1 MELFVLASAAISV
14 GAAVAVQ
21 FPPLAFL
28 APASVKFLSVAAAA
42 AVIYLLTLL
51 CAWYPSR
58 LATRIQPADALHY
71 E

>member
-1 MELFVLASAAISV
+1 MDLPDPPATIWLVSIAVSV
-14 GAAVAVQ
+14 
-21 FPPLAFL
+21 
-28 APASVKFLSVAAAA
+28 
-42 AVIYLLTLL
+42 AVIYLLTLV